1 MKFINESLT
10 KLNTQKEDS
19 KDKHN
24 FNEDWKKIKSNMEK
38 YKTNSEQ
45 NYKDSVIGIYKN
57 LLEVIIN
64 FNINN
69 QKLFKQ
75 LITLGAQTPN
85 PPNPPNPPNGYV
97 SISNDTISLKTNPI
111 LTNEVLNEKLAPILL
126 ELMNNCINISNFNK
140 FAVRVVVDIIFGL
153 LVAYNNVT
161 SKFNLPMY
169 KYEVVKQDFLTSDNG
184 ENMIKFVFI
193 YLEFLNKNID
203 FGNFTV
209 DNLNT
214 LFALSIQ
221 PMNYIFPSNPD
232 KILDKF
238 EKLSIF
244 IDSPKIK
251 LDNRNLLDHIK
262 VLNPNYFKELMKF
275 IITIF
280 TKRLQP
286 LTTNY
291 DNSRLIHIATKELFY
306 GSNIFE
312 LLLANDSDINIH
324 KYVGED
330 FKKLAIQSRLNSFV
344 TGFKNI
350 FQNSQ
355 NVLIGGAKLIIK
367 PKTIKIYS
375 SNTYKNK
382 QRVSKK
388 YTIHTK
394 KPINPIE
401 PIEPINKKFKG
412 KLKGTLKR
420 PIQHL
425 DYFS

>member
-1 MKFINESLT
+1 
-10 KLNTQKEDS
+10 
-19 KDKHN
+19 
-24 FNEDWKKIKSNMEK
+24 
-38 YKTNSEQ
+38 
-45 NYKDSVIGIYKN
+45 
-57 LLEVIIN
+57 
-64 FNINN
+64 
-69 QKLFKQ
+69 
-75 LITLGAQTPN
+75 
-85 PPNPPNPPNGYV
+85 
-97 SISNDTISLKTNPI
+97 
-111 LTNEVLNEKLAPILL
+111 
-126 ELMNNCINISNFNK
+126 
-140 FAVRVVVDIIFGL
+140 
-153 LVAYNNVT
+153 
-161 SKFNLPMY
+161 
-169 KYEVVKQDFLTSDNG
+169 
-184 ENMIKFVFI
+184 
-193 YLEFLNKNID
+193 
-203 FGNFTV
+203 
-209 DNLNT
+209 
-214 LFALSIQ
+214 
-221 PMNYIFPSNPD
+221 
-232 KILDKF
+232 
-238 EKLSIF
+238 
-244 IDSPKIK
+244 
-251 LDNRNLLDHIK
+251 
-262 VLNPNYFKELMKF
+262 MKF
-275 IITIF
+275 IININ
-280 TKRLQP
+280 TKRLKTP
-286 LTTNY
+286 TTNY

-394 KPINPIE
+394 KAINPIE

-412 KLKGTLKR
+412 KLKGTLKL